1 MKNVRPFAASLLAA
15 SLTAL
20 AAAPAS
26 AQDRSTSWTGPYV
39 GGQIG
44 VTNID
49 NDRSPQ
55 VRFDTNRDGTFSDT
69 VRTAAGANAFSPGFC
84 DGRANGVSPQG
95 GCDNGDHALE
105 GGAHIGYDMD
115 FGGVVVGLVGEYD
128 RTSLEDSVSAY
139 STTPANYVLTRK
151 LRDSF
156 GVRAR
161 VGVPVGSALLYATGG
176 AVHGRFR
183 NSFTSSNTANA
194 FAVTDSRTSGWGWRA
209 GGGAEQRLGGG
220 LSVGLLYLY
229 SSIKDD
235 GDNRIDVTRGTAP
248 ANNPFVL
255 TNAAGTQFERTDD
268 RFRSHSVKATAS
280 FRF

>member
-1 MKNVRPFAASLLAA
+1 MRILSAASVFAIA
-15 SLTAL
+15 LTATS
-20 AAAPAS
+20 AQ
-26 AQDRSTSWTGPYV
+26 AQDRTTSWTGPYV

-49 NDRSPQ
+49 NDRNPQ

-69 VRTAAGANAFSPGFC
+69 VRTAAGADAFSPGFC

-95 GCDNGDHALE
+95 GCDNGDQALE

-115 FGGVVVGLVGEYD
+115 LGGFVVGVVGEYD
-128 RTSLEDSVSAY
+128 RTSLEDSVSAF

-156 GVRAR
+156 GIRAR

-194 FAVTDSRTSGWGWRA
+194 FAVTDTRTNGWGYRL

-220 LSVGLLYLY
+220 LSVGILYLY

-248 ANNPFVL
+248 TTTPVVL
-255 TNAAGTQFERTDD
+255 TNAAGTQFQRTDE
-268 RFRSHSVKATAS
+268 RFRSHAVKATAS

>member
-1 MKNVRPFAASLLAA
+1 MTFRP
-15 SLTAL
+15 L
-20 AAAPAS
+20 AAATLVAATLTASPAA
-26 AQDRSTSWTGPYV
+26 AQDNTAGWTGPYI

-49 NDRSPQ
+49 NDRNPQ
-55 VRFDTNRDGTFSDT
+55 VLFDNNRDGTFGDT

-84 DGRANGVSPQG
+84 DGRANGVTPTG
-95 GCDNGDHALE
+95 GCDNGDQALE
-105 GGAHIGYDMD
+105 GGVHVGYDVNV
-115 FGGVVVGLVGEYD
+115 GGFVVGLVGEYD
-128 RTSLEDSVSAY
+128 RTSLEDSVSAF

-156 GVRAR
+156 GLRAR
-161 VGVPVGSALLYATGG
+161 AGVPVGSALLYGTAG

-183 NSFTSSNTANA
+183 NSFTSSNVANA
-194 FAVTDSRTSGWGWRA
+194 FAVTDARTSGWGWRA
-209 GGGAEQRLGGG
+209 GGGVEQKLGGG

-248 ANNPFVL
+248 TNNPFILV
-255 TNAAGTQFERTDD
+255 NANGTQFQRTDE
-268 RFRSHSVKATAS
+268 RFRSHSAKVTAS